1 MHSLFCSRSP
11 GVLGK
16 RKKSCSPVY
25 RREKTGQFSL
35 DNPCRILDNA
45 CRFATVARMGTAD
58 SFISELIVLGF
69 LIFVNAFFA
78 AAEIAIITVRAKG
91 LKREKGK
98 DRLWDSVTSLLDDTR
113 SLFSIIQIMVTVVG
127 FLSSAIAAQW
137 FAEPLSGYLFTRLGF
152 FSIYHWELISV
163 FFVTMIMAYLFLVL
177 GELFPKAVAV
187 EYPERIATVTAPVI
201 NLILKLLY
209 PLVRFL
215 TLSVQAAGRLF
226 GLKLKGGLSIIT
238 EDEIR
243 AIIDE
248 GTKEGVV
255 EPDERKLI
263 YSVLEFS
270 NTMIKEIMTPRVDT
284 VAMEKDTPVDEALN
298 HMIESG
304 YSRMPVFERDMD
316 HIAGIVHIKDLIDAK
331 IKNRQLSAILRTAYF
346 IPDTMRLDDAIK
358 EFRKKDIQMA
368 VVSDEYGG
376 ISGIV
381 TMEDI
386 LEEIVGEIRDEYDQQ
401 EEEPIQ
407 RVPDGI
413 VVLGNVT
420 ISDVNEALGV
430 GLDDSKVNTIG
441 GFVTGVMGHY
451 PSAGEHYEDDQVKIY
466 VLKIR
471 GRRNKKLKIVKKIE
485 AKSGA

>member
-1 MHSLFCSRSP
+1 M
-11 GVLGK
+11 
-16 RKKSCSPVY
+16 Y
-25 RREKTGQFSL
+25 
-35 DNPCRILDNA
+35 RILDNTYRLA
-45 CRFATVARMGTAD
+45 KVKCMGTAD
-58 SFISELIVLGF
+58 SIISEVILLGF
-69 LIFVNAFFA
+69 LIFINAFFA

-98 DRLWDSVTSLLDDTR
+98 NRLWDSVTSLLDDTR

-137 FAEPLSGYLFTRLGF
+137 YAEPFANFLSSHVGF
-152 FSIYHWELISV
+152 FSMHHWQMISI
-163 FFVTMIMAYLFLVL
+163 FFVTMIISYLFLVL
-177 GELFPKAVAV
+177 GELFPKAIAV

-201 NLILKLLY
+201 NLILKFLY
-209 PLVRFL
+209 PLVKFL
-215 TLSVQAAGRLF
+215 TLSVQVVGRLF
-226 GLKLKGGLSIIT
+226 GLKLKGGLSIVT

-284 VAMEKDTPVDEALN
+284 VTIEKDIPVDDALN
-298 HMIESG
+298 KMIESG
-304 YSRMPVFERDMD
+304 YSRMPVYEKDMD
-316 HIAGIVHIKDLIDAK
+316 HVIGIIHIKDLIDAK
-331 IKNRQLSAILRTAYF
+331 IKNKQLPAILRIAYF
-346 IPDTMRLDDAIK
+346 ITDTMRLDDAIK

-368 VVSDEYGG
+368 VVTDEYGG

-407 RVPDGI
+407 HVQDGI
-413 VVLGNVT
+413 VVLGNVN
-420 ISDVNEALGV
+420 IADINEALGV
-430 GLDDSKVNTIG
+430 NLDDSKVSTIG
-441 GFVTGVMGHY
+441 GFVTGAMGHY
-451 PSAGEHYEDDQVKIY
+451 PSAGEHYEDEQVKIF

-471 GRRNKKLKIVKKIE
+471 GRRLEKLKIVRKLE
-485 AKSGA
+485 AKSET

>member
-1 MHSLFCSRSP
+1 
-11 GVLGK
+11 
-16 RKKSCSPVY
+16 
-25 RREKTGQFSL
+25 
-35 DNPCRILDNA
+35 
-45 CRFATVARMGTAD
+45 MGTSD
-58 SFISELIVLGF
+58 SIISELILLLF
-69 LIFVNAFFA
+69 LVFVNAFFA

-98 DRLWDSVTSLLDDTR
+98 SWLWDNVASLLQDTR

-137 FAEPLSGYLFTRLGF
+137 YAAPLSNYLSSHVGF
-152 FSIYHWELISV
+152 LSIRHWQMLSIFS
-163 FFVTMIMAYLFLVL
+163 VTMIMSYIFLVI
-177 GELFPKAVAV
+177 GELFPKALAV
-187 EYPERIATVTAPVI
+187 EYPDKIAAVTAPVI

-209 PLVRFL
+209 PLVKFL
-215 TLSVQAAGRLF
+215 ALSVQAVGRIF
-226 GLKLKGGLSIIT
+226 GLSLKGGLSIIT

-243 AIIDE
+243 AIIDK

-270 NTMIKEIMTPRVDT
+270 NTMIKEIMTPRVD
-284 VAMEKDTPVDEALN
+284 VIAIEKDVPTEEALN
-298 HMIESG
+298 KMIESG
-304 YSRMPVFERDMD
+304 YSRMPVYENDMD
-316 HIAGIVHIKDLIDAK
+316 HVVGIVHIKDLIDARNK
-331 IKNRQLSAILRTAYF
+331 SKQLPNILRIAHF

-376 ISGIV
+376 VSGIV

-407 RVPDGI
+407 HVQGGI
-413 VVLGNVT
+413 VVLGSVN
-420 ISDVNEALGV
+420 IADINEALGV
-430 GLDDSKVNTIG
+430 NLDDSKVSTIG
-441 GFVTGVMGHY
+441 GFVTGAMGHY
-451 PSAGEHYEDDQVKIY
+451 PSVGEIYVDGQVKIFI
-466 VLKIR
+466 LKIK
-471 GRRNKKLKIVKKIE
+471 GRRLEKLKIIKKDENAIE
-485 AKSGA
+485 AMDRR